1 MPSRRVDAVLAV
13 LVLLA
18 AVATAVVLAQR
29 SCPPPSWASWLVT
42 EGSEPG
48 RVNVACVVSDG

>member
-1 MPSRRVDAVLAV
+1 MPGRRLLALLAV

-18 AVATAVVLAQR
+18 GMATAVVLAQR
-29 SCPPPSWASWLVT
+29 SCPPPDWAFWRFT

-48 RVNVACVVSDG
+48 RVNFACVVRDG